1 MAFLENQKVIHRD
14 LAARNVLLN
23 KFDRAKIA
31 DFGLSSSEDVKSM
44 FLTKRTFFRVK
55 LLFKGDL
62 EMTLSICGIWTFG
75 LPPSM
80 GVYFFEKSL
89 SFQCPV

>member
-31 DFGLSSSEDVKSM
+31 DFGLSSSEDVKSI

-55 LLFKGDL
+55 LLFFIYFMEL
-62 EMTLSICGIWTFG
+62 WTPEPRDFG
-75 LPPSM
+75 T
-80 GVYFFEKSL
+80 
-89 SFQCPV
+89 

>member
-55 LLFKGDL
+55 LPFK
-62 EMTLSICGIWTFG
+62 
-75 LPPSM
+75 
-80 GVYFFEKSL
+80 
-89 SFQCPV
+89 